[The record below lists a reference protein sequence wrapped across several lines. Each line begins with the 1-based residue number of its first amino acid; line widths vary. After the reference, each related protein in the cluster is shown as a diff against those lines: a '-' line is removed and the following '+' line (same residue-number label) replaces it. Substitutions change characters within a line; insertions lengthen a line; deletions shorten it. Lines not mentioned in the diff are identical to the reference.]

1 MMESLTKYIA
11 AVLGKKCNN
20 PGTKSFDTIKQWVKD
35 PLAVAKLSFFIFS
48 ASTVEGFLRFYQSDL
63 PLIPFLGNNLE
74 QLMRHLMKRV
84 IKHDVMTSAT
94 NVLKLLNIDLSN
106 KDHHRDY
113 KSIDIGFVAGEQ
125 LKVVGRSVS
134 ERDVLEFRMQCKD
147 FILALITKIKAKSPL
162 NYSLVRNLQCL
173 DPKVIATKPEDAV
186 ANFRRVLQSLVQ
198 SKKLNI
204 SKCDDILTQFNEFTT
219 SDAVGFNFEKFSQ
232 GMDRIDT
239 LYYDAL
245 GQEKKYLKLWEVVRK
260 LLLLSHGQATVERSF
275 SVNKDVSE
283 QNISEH
289 NLVARRIVKDH
300 IHHVGGLRGV
310 VITKELLNSAQ
321 SGRQRYHAYLEER
334 KNEKEKK
341 DKGEKR
347 KPKEE
352 EMVHLKKKKIRL
364 EKYIKFLNKEADS
377 LSLKAEE
384 TRNFNLIIKC
394 NSHRKRSKDKEAEV
408 EQLKTE
414 IAEKEKV
421 LMSM

>member
-1 MMESLTKYIA
+1 MA
-11 AVLGKKCNN
+11 N
-20 PGTKSFDTIKQWVKD
+20 Q
-35 PLAVAKLSFFIFS
+35 
-48 ASTVEGFLRFYQSDL
+48 
-63 PLIPFLGNNLE
+63 
-74 QLMRHLMKRV
+74 
-84 IKHDVMTSAT
+84 
-94 NVLKLLNIDLSN
+94 
-106 KDHHRDY
+106 
-113 KSIDIGFVAGEQ
+113 
-125 LKVVGRSVS
+125 
-134 ERDVLEFRMQCKD
+134 
-147 FILALITKIKAKSPL
+147 
-162 NYSLVRNLQCL
+162 
-173 DPKVIATKPEDAV
+173 PK
-186 ANFRRVLQSLVQ
+186 
-198 SKKLNI
+198 I
-204 SKCDDILTQFNEFTT
+204 SKSVFIVCPCFYFNQFSEFTT

-260 LLLLSHGQATVERSF
+260 LFLLSHGQATVERSF
-275 SVNKDVSE
+275 SVNKDVSLSE

-341 DKGEKR
+341 DKGEKG

-364 EKYIKFLNKEADS
+364 EKDIKFLNKEADS

-384 TRNFNLIIKC
+384 TQNFNLIIKC